1 MPVGRAGVKYKDT
14 YLYKLTENDSTWIV
28 SRTGA
33 TTADLSE
40 NLLEVRRFIPAKF
53 FNTSVIH
60 TGLSDCAPRPLAH
73 YWRNRLSKVRP
84 KRLRRLIIRFL
95 HRFRPQI
102 QKYIGYHQRTSYERF
117 RAEFEDIVKHCV
129 VLSERVI
136 IILMPGV
143 QDQHDEHSP
152 GIRYEEERYNDCM
165 AEMGRKWGAE
175 IIDCYDEINLD
186 QKNITDDGHL
196 APGSQIIISRELQ
209 EILNRKTFEENKQT
223 ELPPEIHVS
232 GSHIKGYTNAK

>member
-33 TTADLSE
+33 TTADLAE

-117 RAEFEDIVKHCV
+117 RVEFEDIVKHCV

-136 IILMPGV
+136 VILMPGV

-152 GIRYEEERYNDCM
+152 GIRHEEEKYNECM
-165 AEMGRKWGAE
+165 KRIGKKWGAE
-175 IIDCYDEINLD
+175 IVDCYDEIQLD
-186 QKNITDDGHL
+186 HANITDDGHL
-196 APGSQIIISRELQ
+196 GVGAQTIFSRELK
-209 EILNRKTFEENKQT
+209 EILERKTFQGNKQT
-223 ELPPEIHVS
+223 EIPDGINIS
-232 GSHIKGYTNAK
+232 GKGIRQGV